1 MWCDFLTITLFFFQE
16 KVKEGKIIKVGICAM
31 RKKSRSK
38 PMCEILDRLERF
50 DYIEVVVFEES
61 VILDEP
67 VENWPVV
74 DALIAFFSNG
84 FPLEKAV
91 QYEKI
96 TKPFMINDLQM
107 QYVLQDR

>member
-1 MWCDFLTITLFFFQE
+1 
-16 KVKEGKIIKVGICAM
+16 
-31 RKKSRSK
+31 
-38 PMCEILDRLERF
+38 MCEILDRLERF

-84 FPLEKAV
+84 FH
-91 QYEKI
+91 
-96 TKPFMINDLQM
+96 
-107 QYVLQDR
+107 